1 MYYFVYH
8 INTIALYCQEK
19 PTSLMNENKWINN
32 PQITSVKCV
41 GANCQD
47 GKRHWITITKTTMVV
62 IFNLPNSHLLNLS
75 SPTEEVFQVKD
86 QNRLV
91 ANLPVVNFHY
101 HYYYY
106 YHANTK
112 ATEYVTFGFF
122 LLLVTLRG

>member
-1 MYYFVYH
+1 
-8 INTIALYCQEK
+8 
-19 PTSLMNENKWINN
+19 
-32 PQITSVKCV
+32 
-41 GANCQD
+41 
-47 GKRHWITITKTTMVV
+47 MVV
-62 IFNLPNSHLLNLS
+62 IFHLPNSHLLNLS

-106 YHANTK
+106 YYANTK